1 MFLDIKKK
9 DNFMKKF
16 LIIFIL
22 FSFNSFSLASDLNK
36 TIYAHV
42 NGLVCDFCARALE
55 KTIGKQ
61 ESVKS
66 INVDLTNKII
76 TINLNEGKKLDDTK
90 ITQLIEDSGYSV
102 REIIRE

>member
-1 MFLDIKKK
+1 
-9 DNFMKKF
+9 MKKF
-16 LIIFIL
+16 LIIFVL
-22 FSFNSFSLASDLNK
+22 FSSNSFLLASDLSN
-36 TIYAHV
+36 TIYVHV

-76 TINLNEGKKLDDTK
+76 TINLSKGKTLDDSK
-90 ITQLIEDSGYSV
+90 ITQLIEDSGYSL
-102 REIIRE
+102 REITRE